1 MPDSDSERSFEQQ
14 LIDELVPDEMDWEDL
29 VRSYPASSL
38 LVAALGG
45 YFIGRR
51 SGRAIVAAFSESA
64 VDRVTG
70 LVNELLDRDLET

>member
-14 LIDELVPDEMDWEDL
+14 LIDELVPEEMDWEDL
-29 VRSYPASSL
+29 VRSYPVSSL

-64 VDRVTG
+64 VDRVTE

>member
-29 VRSYPASSL
+29 VRSYPVGSL

-64 VDRVTG
+64 VDRVTE